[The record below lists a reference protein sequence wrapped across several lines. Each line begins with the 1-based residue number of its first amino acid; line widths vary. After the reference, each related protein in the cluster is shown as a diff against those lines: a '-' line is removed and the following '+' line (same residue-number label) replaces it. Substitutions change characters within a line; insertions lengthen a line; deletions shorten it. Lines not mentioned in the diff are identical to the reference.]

1 MGTPPDDLQKRG
13 RAGAK
18 KATGTANEGR
28 NDAAPML
35 MRVSGRAWEGVK
47 QGLDAIDD
55 TAHKAREASVKASK
69 SIVAYTR
76 KKPVK
81 ALAIAAA
88 SGALLHAAVRM
99 LKPTRDKQPRAR
111 SR

>member
-18 KATGTANEGR
+18 GTPNEVR

-35 MRVSGRAWEGVK
+35 ARVSGRAWEGVK

-55 TAHKAREASVKASK
+55 TAQQAREASVKASK

-76 KKPVK
+76 KKPVR

-99 LKPTRDKQPRAR
+99 FKPTRDRQPGAR
-111 SR
+111 NR